1 MEQAHSFFSFP
12 YCSIPLDSAI
22 EILLAH
28 SAGPQGSSGVSL
40 LEALSR
46 IAGKDL
52 HARIDLPPFD
62 NSPLDGFA
70 LRHSDSAGAS
80 KEKPVLLR
88 VVETIYAGD
97 LPRKALSRGECARV
111 MTGAPLPPGATCVIP
126 FEDTDNQPHTV
137 GLFHPLEAHQNYRF
151 HGEDVRQG
159 QGILRQG
166 ERISGAHLGLLAAQG
181 FTEVP
186 VFARPQVG
194 ILSTGTEL
202 MSGPEPLSP
211 GKIYDSNRY
220 LLAARVAALGAQPFC
235 SPKIPDDPALIA
247 QALEELLK
255 TCHCVI
261 TTGGVSVGAHD
272 YMPQAGSYI
281 GAQPLFRQVQMKP
294 GGWVTALY
302 KDAVIILCLSGNPG
316 AAAMSFDLL
325 AGPLIRH
332 LAGAAVVR
340 PPQLLGVL
348 QDPFSKTSPQNR
360 FLYARQE
367 GRDVFLPRTGFGSGL
382 LSSLIGCNCIVHI
395 PAGSPALHPGDTVE
409 LIPLSA

>member
-1 MEQAHSFFSFP
+1 MEQTSSFP
-12 YCSIPLDSAI
+12 HFSISLDSAI
-22 EILLAH
+22 AMLLAH
-28 SAGPQGSSGVSL
+28 TAGPQGCMPLPL
-40 LEALSR
+40 LEALCR
-46 IAGKDL
+46 IAGKNL

-70 LRHSDSAGAS
+70 LRHTDSAGAS
-80 KEKPVLLR
+80 KDRPVFLR
-88 VVETIYAGD
+88 VVETIYAGEV
-97 LPRKALSRGECARV
+97 PQKALAPSECARV
-111 MTGAPLPPGATCVIP
+111 MTGAPLPYGATCVIP
-126 FEDTDNQPHTV
+126 FEDTDNQPDTV
-137 GLFHPLEAHQNYRF
+137 GIFHPLEDHQHYRF

-159 QGILRQG
+159 QDILHQG
-166 ERISGAHLGLLAAQG
+166 ERITGAHLGLLAAQG

-202 MSGPEPLSP
+202 MSGPEALSP

-220 LLAARVAALGAQPFC
+220 LLAARVLALGAEPLC

-247 QALEELLK
+247 QAVVELLK

-272 YMPQAGSYI
+272 YMPQVGSSI

-302 KDAVIILCLSGNPG
+302 KDAKIILCLSGNPG
-316 AAAMSFDLL
+316 AAAMGFDLL
-325 AGPLIRH
+325 AGPLIRR
-332 LAGAAVVR
+332 LAGAAEVLA
-340 PPQLLGVL
+340 PKLLGIL
-348 QDPFSKTSPQNR
+348 QDPFSKASPQNR
-360 FLYARQE
+360 FLYARRE
-367 GRDVFLPRTGFGSGL
+367 GREVFLPKTGFGSSL

-395 PAGSPALHPGDTVE
+395 PAGSPPLDPGDRVE